1 MAFRSAPVSEIRTTE
16 VVCSFLVTVEEG
28 ETESSDVSWC
38 HCLCFAP
45 WEGGVERISGFSL
58 SRCWILNGPFQK
70 FQDAE
75 KNSCDYHT
83 AAIQQVIFAPY
94 LLYNLPTW
102 QSYFFLLPS
111 PPRQGY
117 LCGFACPR
125 TGFISA
131 CPAFQVLGLKA
142 STPCLAL
149 GPILMF
155 FCDVVHLCWV
165 MFWCLSLSKWYL
177 VIPQCVPKENY
188 GNKTNLSLLVD
199 LQIEF
204 FSWSLFGI
212 LRAIYRWLIRLA
224 TVVWCRL

>member
-1 MAFRSAPVSEIRTTE
+1 MYHDAIACVLLPEKGAWKELVVSLWVVVESLTAHSKSFRMQKKIVVTT
-16 VVCSFLVTVEEG
+16 
-28 ETESSDVSWC
+28 
-38 HCLCFAP
+38 
-45 WEGGVERISGFSL
+45 
-58 SRCWILNGPFQK
+58 ILLPRSNK
-70 FQDAE
+70 
-75 KNSCDYHT
+75 S
-83 AAIQQVIFAPY
+83 Y
-94 LLYNLPTW
+94 LLLICFIIYLPDNLI
-102 QSYFFLLPS
+102 FFLLPS